1 VCVCELPPV
10 ASSYRQLQISYVE
23 LSIWTLKHVM
33 KFKTHTLRVVY
44 ACTTLLQRSRLV
56 VSEQGEPA
64 ASYVRT
70 HYTTFAMSVARWRYL
85 GVESLKIFYFPR

>member
-10 ASSYRQLQISYVE
+10 ASSYRQLQVCRIEHLDPQTSYKIE
-23 LSIWTLKHVM
+23 M
-33 KFKTHTLRVVY
+33 THGFPLCPRAAPV
-44 ACTTLLQRSRLV
+44 QRSRLV